1 MRNQWMRNQWLRNQ
15 WMKHAALLLAALP
28 LIPTAGESATA
39 SPEEVSSVLPITEL
53 KTWMNE
59 AGVPGVSITVI
70 KDFEIHW
77 TLAFGKA
84 DASSNRPVTTST
96 LFQAASI
103 SKPVMAVAT
112 AVLADQGQLDLDG
125 DVATALRSWDM
136 PPLAEGV
143 TSPIT
148 PRMLLS
154 HTSGLIDGLGFP
166 GYRPSQALPDTL
178 SILNGAPPAKTV
190 AIRRGFPPMSQSR
203 YSGGGSVVMQQLLM
217 DVTGRSFPDLMRFR
231 LLQPLGMLL
240 STYQQPLHGSRRHSA
255 ALAHDTTGQRLDVPW
270 MVYPELAAAGLWST
284 SEELAT
290 LVRSLQRTAA
300 GDVVQ
305 PLSRNVVRDLWQ
317 PVGVG
322 SFSAGFH
329 VFQQGEGWYFAHMG
343 SNQGYRSFL
352 MAHQSKGYGLVVMT
366 NGEGG
371 WTLIERICRRIQQV
385 YDWDV
390 QQTEGQF
397 RFAPQKG
404 LGCLPDVRATEP
416 RPSTSG

>member
-1 MRNQWMRNQWLRNQ
+1 MRNQWLKL
-15 WMKHAALLLAALP
+15 MALCVTTLP
-28 LIPTAGESATA
+28 LLPSAGESATTRRD
-39 SPEEVSSVLPITEL
+39 EVASVLPITEL
-53 KTWMNE
+53 QTWMNE

-70 KDFEIHW
+70 RDFEIHW

-84 DASSNRPVTTST
+84 DASSQRPVTTTT

-125 DVATALRSWDM
+125 DVAIFLRSWDM
-136 PPLAEGV
+136 PSLPEGV
-143 TSPIT
+143 SPAIT

-154 HTSGLIDGLGFP
+154 HTSGLADGLGFP
-166 GYRPSQALPDTL
+166 GYRPSEALPDTL
-178 SILNGAPPAKTV
+178 SILNGVPPATTV
-190 AIRRGFPPMSQSR
+190 AIRPGFAPMSQSR

-217 DVTGRSFPDLMRFR
+217 DVTGRTFPDLMRTK
-231 LLQPLGMLL
+231 LLQPLGMLQ
-240 STYQQPLHGSRRHSA
+240 STYQQPLDASRRHAA
-255 ALAHDTTGQRLDVPW
+255 ALAHDIRGQRIDVPW

-284 SEELAT
+284 SEELAA
-290 LVRSLQRTAA
+290 LIRSLQRTAA
-300 GDVVQ
+300 GDAVK
-305 PLSRNVVRDLWQ
+305 PLSRTLVRDLWR

-322 SFSAGFH
+322 SFSSGFQ

-343 SNQGYRSFL
+343 ANRGFRSFL

-366 NGEGG
+366 NGDGG
-371 WTLIERICRRIQQV
+371 ELLIERICRRIQEF

-390 QQTEGQF
+390 QEKEGQF
-397 RFAPQKG
+397 RFSPQRG
-404 LGCLPDVRATEP
+404 LGCLPEVGSTET

>member
-1 MRNQWMRNQWLRNQ
+1 MRNQWLNNQ
-15 WMKHAALLLAALP
+15 WLKLAALLLTTLP
-28 LIPTAGESATA
+28 LLPTAGESATT

-53 KTWMNE
+53 QTWMNE
-59 AGVPGVSITVI
+59 AGVPGVSISVI

-77 TLAFGKA
+77 TLAFGRA
-84 DASSNRPVTTST
+84 DASSHRPVTTST

-103 SKPVMAVAT
+103 SKPVMAVAA
-112 AVLADQGQLDLDG
+112 AVLAEQGQLDLDG
-125 DVATALRSWDM
+125 DLAEMLRSWDM
-136 PPLAEGV
+136 PALAEGI

-154 HTSGLIDGLGFP
+154 HTSGLGDGLGFP
-166 GYRPSQALPDTL
+166 GYRPSEALPDTM
-178 SILNGAPPAKTV
+178 SILNGVPPATTV
-190 AIRRGFPPMSQSR
+190 AIRPSFPPMSQSR

-217 DVTGRSFPDLMRFR
+217 DVTGRSFPDLMRST
-231 LLQPLGMLL
+231 LLQPLGMLM
-240 STYQQPLHGSRRHSA
+240 STYQQPLNGSLRHSA
-255 ALAHDTTGQRLDVPW
+255 ALAHDTKGERLDVPW
-270 MVYPELAAAGLWST
+270 MIYPELAAAGLWST
-284 SEELAT
+284 AEELAA

-300 GDVVQ
+300 GDVLQ
-305 PLSRNVVRDLWQ
+305 PLSRKLVRDLWQ

-322 SFSAGFH
+322 SFGSGFH
-329 VFQQGEGWYFAHMG
+329 VFQQGEGWYFAHIG
-343 SNQGYRSFL
+343 ANRGYRSFL

-371 WTLIERICRRIQQV
+371 ETLIERICRRIQRF

-397 RFAPQKG
+397 RFAPQRG
-404 LGCLPDVRATEP
+404 LGCLPKVRATEP

>member
-1 MRNQWMRNQWLRNQ
+1 
-15 WMKHAALLLAALP
+15 
-28 LIPTAGESATA
+28 
-39 SPEEVSSVLPITEL
+39 
-53 KTWMNE
+53 
-59 AGVPGVSITVI
+59 
-70 KDFEIHW
+70 
-77 TLAFGKA
+77 
-84 DASSNRPVTTST
+84 
-96 LFQAASI
+96 
-103 SKPVMAVAT
+103 
-112 AVLADQGQLDLDG
+112 
-125 DVATALRSWDM
+125 
-136 PPLAEGV
+136 
-143 TSPIT
+143 
-148 PRMLLS
+148 
-154 HTSGLIDGLGFP
+154 
-166 GYRPSQALPDTL
+166 
-178 SILNGAPPAKTV
+178 
-190 AIRRGFPPMSQSR
+190 
-203 YSGGGSVVMQQLLM
+203 MQKLLM

-352 MAHQSKGYGLVVMT
+352 MAPQSKGYGLVVMT

-404 LGCLPDVRATEP
+404 LGCLPNVRATEP